1 MDLQALENVLGT
13 MNPRIQRQIPQNGNT
28 RKVMAEEM
36 EDIHRDNNFK
46 TSYLG
51 NDWPEKEGGNG
62 TEVYFEKQTR
72 KVSD

>member
-1 MDLQALENVLGT
+1 
-13 MNPRIQRQIPQNGNT
+13 
-28 RKVMAEEM
+28 MAEEM
-36 EDIHRDNNFK
+36 KDIHRDNNSE

>member
-1 MDLQALENVLGT
+1 
-13 MNPRIQRQIPQNGNT
+13 
-28 RKVMAEEM
+28 MAEEM
-36 EDIHRDNNFK
+36 KDILLDNNFK

-72 KVSD
+72 KVSH

>member
-13 MNPRIQRQIPQNGNT
+13 TNQRIQRQVPHHGNR

-36 EDIHRDNNFK
+36 RDIHRIDNFE